1 MCCQFRLGGRP
12 AKESA
17 RRLSR
22 WEARVSGPPAIGL
35 LTNQG
40 HHEDD
45 IGKDS
50 NGSGDIDGGDDGASR
65 RRGNQKGANRL
76 LVYRSARFLI
86 QGYGIA
92 YMMGGT
98 PPNRRWDV
106 RNGMYYEGS
115 VDERDPQANRIVA
128 LAKTRFTTQYGG
140 NTSTMKRV
148 TKTEAD
154 VYGKPG

>member
-1 MCCQFRLGGRP
+1 VNVLSIRLGGRP

-98 PPNRRWDV
+98 PQPEMGR
-106 RNGMYYEGS
+106 
-115 VDERDPQANRIVA
+115 P
-128 LAKTRFTTQYGG
+128 
-140 NTSTMKRV
+140 
-148 TKTEAD
+148 
-154 VYGKPG
+154 